1 MEINQLRY
9 FRTVAEEE
17 HISRAAEKLNISQPA
32 LSTTI
37 RRLENDLGV
46 ELFDHVGRTIKLN
59 ENGKILL
66 ERANRILMLID
77 DTENILQELA
87 RQEKKMISLAV
98 TSPQFIEGV
107 DMFIKEHPD
116 FKWKLQVMKSA
127 EIVKAL
133 KVGRSDLAVTSP
145 AIMGDGIE
153 HESLLEDEM
162 KIAVHPNNPLA
173 KLDKVNLRDIANEN
187 FIMLEKGLPFRE
199 QTDKM
204 FHEQNVQPN
213 IAWECDH
220 SLRRALINANLGI
233 TVSSSSAQFRHLY
246 DENIKFLKI
255 ADAHAT
261 REISIAWSRDHFLT
275 KPVRAFRQFMID
287 RYHKFAEEKE

>member
-116 FKWKLQVMKSA
+116 FKWKLQVMK
-127 EIVKAL
+127 IPYPK
-133 KVGRSDLAVTSP
+133 
-145 AIMGDGIE
+145 
-153 HESLLEDEM
+153 
-162 KIAVHPNNPLA
+162 
-173 KLDKVNLRDIANEN
+173 
-187 FIMLEKGLPFRE
+187 
-199 QTDKM
+199 
-204 FHEQNVQPN
+204 
-213 IAWECDH
+213 
-220 SLRRALINANLGI
+220 
-233 TVSSSSAQFRHLY
+233 
-246 DENIKFLKI
+246 
-255 ADAHAT
+255 
-261 REISIAWSRDHFLT
+261 
-275 KPVRAFRQFMID
+275 
-287 RYHKFAEEKE
+287 